1 MRRDALRHMFHS
13 ESIVF
18 PSLRTIV
25 EVCCIVLLLWTG
37 TAFARRGVT
46 GILEGKVRDKLTKE
60 LLPSVNVMIVGSSIG
75 TATDDMGN
83 FRIGNIRAGD
93 YDVRFSVIGYKSV
106 IMKKVTILPDL
117 RTRLE
122 VELEPTSVEFPTME
136 ILAIR
141 PLIQVD
147 QAATAFQIGQSKLD
161 KLPLT
166 QFQDIVGLQPGT
178 TIEGNIRGER
188 SQTRCISSMVC
199 RSRT

>member
-1 MRRDALRHMFHS
+1 
-13 ESIVF
+13 
-18 PSLRTIV
+18 
-25 EVCCIVLLLWTG
+25 
-37 TAFARRGVT
+37 
-46 GILEGKVRDKLTKE
+46 
-60 LLPSVNVMIVGSSIG
+60 MIVGSSIG